1 MGADE
6 NLYHAIPQTQGK
18 ASHSQI
24 DEKKYS
30 SRKDDIVGISVYCNE
45 LGVAGKID
53 IYKQKEK
60 LLIERKYKL
69 DKIYLGQIYQLWA
82 QYFCMVEMGYNVNRL
97 AFYAISTNTAFPIE
111 LPTDES
117 KKELINFIE
126 SFKNFNPE
134 TDIETNINKCRHC
147 IYCSLCDKIEIENV
161 Y

>member
-6 NLYHAIPQTQGK
+6 DLYHAIPQTQGK

-53 IYKQKEK
+53 IYKQKER

-82 QYFCMVEMGYNVNRL
+82 QYFCLVEMGYNVNRL
-97 AFYAISTNTAFPIE
+97 AFYAISTNITFPIE
-111 LPTDES
+111 LPTDEN

>member
-1 MGADE
+1 
-6 NLYHAIPQTQGK
+6 
-18 ASHSQI
+18 
-24 DEKKYS
+24 
-30 SRKDDIVGISVYCNE
+30 
-45 LGVAGKID
+45 
-53 IYKQKEK
+53 
-60 LLIERKYKL
+60 
-69 DKIYLGQIYQLWA
+69 
-82 QYFCMVEMGYNVNRL
+82 MVEMGYNVNRL